1 MAGNLSTPRLLLSGN
16 YRTEEFT
23 MSGLWAWMVDDED
36 LVQLDFFHLLS
47 VVEKE
52 NELDLESQ
60 VEAEGANN
68 DEEA

>member
-1 MAGNLSTPRLLLSGN
+1 
-16 YRTEEFT
+16 

-36 LVQLDFFHLLS
+36 LIQLDFFHLLS